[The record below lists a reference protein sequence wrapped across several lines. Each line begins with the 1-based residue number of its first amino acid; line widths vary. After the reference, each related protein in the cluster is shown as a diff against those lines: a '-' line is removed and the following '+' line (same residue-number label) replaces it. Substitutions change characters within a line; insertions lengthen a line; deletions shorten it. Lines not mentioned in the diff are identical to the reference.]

1 MVSVVS
7 AISGLSD
14 SIPTY
19 FNQVKAI
26 VDPCAATRFVL
37 DANVS
42 FEMRPGEQGCLRGS
56 ITFADGSTLCFR
68 EFLDAVKNA
77 VDKLMYTYH
86 YQDAGHQLIFRYDN
100 ARHRP
105 PLRSLEH
112 RHTPEQVIEAPAP
125 TLEEVLAEIV
135 VAKGWV

>member
-1 MVSVVS
+1 V
-7 AISGLSD
+7 IQ
-14 SIPTY
+14 TY

-26 VDPCAATRFVL
+26 VDQYAATRFVL

-42 FEMRPGEQGCLRGS
+42 FETRPGEQGYLTGS
-56 ITFADGSTLCFR
+56 VIFADGSALYFR
-68 EFLDAVKNA
+68 EFLDAIKDTL
-77 VDKLMYTYH
+77 DKLMYTYH

-112 RHTPEQVIEAPAP
+112 KHTPERVMEAPAP
-125 TLEEVLAEIV
+125 AAEDVLAEIV

>member
-1 MVSVVS
+1 M
-7 AISGLSD
+7 I
-14 SIPTY
+14 
-19 FNQVKAI
+19 
-26 VDPCAATRFVL
+26 
-37 DANVS
+37 
-42 FEMRPGEQGCLRGS
+42 
-56 ITFADGSTLCFR
+56 FADGSALYFR
-68 EFLDAVKNA
+68 EFLDAVKDT

-112 RHTPEQVIEAPAP
+112 KHTPGQAIEAPAP

>member
-1 MVSVVS
+1 MVIQ
-7 AISGLSD
+7 A
-14 SIPTY
+14 Y

-26 VDPCAATRFVL
+26 VDQYAATPFVL

-42 FEMRPGEQGCLRGS
+42 FEMRPGEQGYLAGS
-56 ITFADGSTLCFR
+56 IIFADGSALHFR
-68 EFLDAVKNA
+68 EFLDAIGDV

-86 YQDAGHQLIFRYDN
+86 YQDGGNQLIFRYDN

-112 RHTPEQVIEAPAP
+112 KHTPGQVIGALAP
-125 TLEEVLAEIV
+125 TLEDVLTEII